1 MTSIGTR
8 FYTWRFGER
17 VGEDSFGNQ
26 YYRHKNRDLD
36 ERWVVFPGSVEASA
50 VPPAKPA
57 TTRSWCS
64 RRTLRAFPFITVSPI
79 DTWPSTTNVQA
90 FFPPVPATFPANPQD
105 HAERFAS
112 APDWRFTRRSI
123 MRKFRNS

>member
-50 VPPAKPA
+50 VPPEWHAWLHKYVDVPPDASTAKAAYAKDHQPNLTGGAEAYRPPGHDYMGGERAAA
-57 TTRSWCS
+57 TGDYE
-64 RRTLRAFPFITVSPI
+64 P
-79 DTWPSTTNVQA
+79 
-90 FFPPVPATFPANPQD
+90 
-105 HAERFAS
+105 
-112 APDWRFTRRSI
+112 WRPE
-123 MRKFRNS
+123 